1 MKQRLQERFDRA
13 VQQLGAA
20 KQYLVNDNTT
30 EFSEVI
36 SSSMEALI
44 KVQDDLAIYDEVV
57 ALRKENEAL
66 KARNAELEALVDDK
80 DSEVE

>member
-44 KVQDDLAIYDEVV
+44 KVQDDLAI
-57 ALRKENEAL
+57 
-66 KARNAELEALVDDK
+66 
-80 DSEVE
+80 